1 MKSVGSENDDQGEDR
16 KRMLSELA
24 GLEGSDLIR
33 ELRLLN
39 TPDDV
44 YAMKRVYYL
53 RLSGLLGLLGLSGLG
68 MDIDLILL

>member
-39 TPDDV
+39 TPV
-44 YAMKRVYYL
+44 TCML
-53 RLSGLLGLLGLSGLG
+53 
-68 MDIDLILL
+68 